1 MLSTRNSLPST
12 DVKPDR
18 LVTREGFFIEAS
30 KRIRRQF
37 PDLLLIVTGGFRSRQ
52 GVSNALEDG
61 ACHAVG
67 LGRPAVK
74 FPDLPD
80 KIMFNDE
87 LDKEEA
93 RFDVEVAPVPGWIAT
108 KIRSVGAGAET
119 VSGRPRREHLAHPI
133 VFTNFF
139 SPTDKTLQKY
149 YSSLLRQL

>member
-1 MLSTRNSLPST
+1 MI
-12 DVKPDR
+12 
-18 LVTREGFFIEAS
+18 TREGFFIQAGKE
-30 KRIRRQF
+30 IRRKF
-37 PDLLLIVTGGFRSRQ
+37 PDLLLIATGGFRSRQ

-61 ACHAVG
+61 YCHAVG

-87 LDKEEA
+87 LDQEEA
-93 RFDVEVAPVPGWIAT
+93 RFDVEVALVPGWIAT

-119 VSGRPRREHLAHPI
+119 VSGRPYDERFAHPTAP
-133 VFTNFF
+133 VVL
-139 SPTDKTLQKY
+139 SADKKLQKY